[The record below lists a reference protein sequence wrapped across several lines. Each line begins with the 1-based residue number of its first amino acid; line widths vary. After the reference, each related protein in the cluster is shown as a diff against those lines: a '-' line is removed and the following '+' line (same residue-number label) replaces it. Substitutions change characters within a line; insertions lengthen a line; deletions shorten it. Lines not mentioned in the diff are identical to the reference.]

1 MGRKKTVQKTS
12 KYDTNI
18 ENDDFEDEEID
29 ETVED
34 EKWENLKLETAFKI
48 QRAILEY
55 CDNIALPMCEYLNI
69 QTITDYLNELS

>member
-1 MGRKKTVQKTS
+1 
-12 KYDTNI
+12 
-18 ENDDFEDEEID
+18 
-29 ETVED
+29 VED